1 MIKQDKKYELEKRVV
16 TGMNRLKFSTEQK
29 SVRVGR
35 IGYINVAPVYYGL
48 EQTETPSH
56 IKLISEPPA
65 VLNRMMEQEMIDI
78 SPVSSAAFARNH
90 KEWSLLPDLSISAS
104 GKVMSVLLA
113 SNYPFEELENRRILL
128 SDESASAS
136 DMLKLLLSWKQIHPR
151 FETGTIN
158 PDLCSTYENQ
168 DGVLVIG
175 NCALTGGWA
184 QRFPYVYDLGE
195 LWKQATGLPFVF
207 AVWAVRKAFAQQ
219 HPKLVMDIARR
230 FERSK
235 QLGKMNMDEIQSA
248 SSSLLAMKPEDCKNY
263 FNQLNY
269 GLGHLELQGLKTF
282 YQGLFEE
289 KIVPDLPKLS
299 FIPTL
304 ISDPVR
310 SEEMQFIHKQK
321 QALLNLG
328 SRHIPL
334 PLKKVFPQLL
344 HLLRQGRQ

>member
-1 MIKQDKKYELEKRVV
+1 
-16 TGMNRLKFSTEQK
+16 MNRMKFSTEQK

-35 IGYINVAPVYYGL
+35 IGYINVAPIYYGL

-90 KEWSLLPDLSISAS
+90 KDWSLLPDLSISAF
-104 GKVMSVLLA
+104 GKVMSVILA
-113 SNYPFEELENRRILL
+113 SNYPLEELSNRKILL
-128 SDESASAS
+128 SDESASAA

-158 PDLCSTYENQ
+158 PDLYSTYENH

-175 NCALTGGWA
+175 NCALTGGWD
-184 QRFPYVYDLGE
+184 QRFPYVFDLGE

-207 AVWAVRKAFAQQ
+207 AVWAVRKAFAQR

-248 SSSLLAMKPEDCKNY
+248 SSSLLELNPEDCKNY

-304 ISDPVR
+304 IEGKKSKDEPESLSDPVQ
-310 SEEMQFIHKQK
+310 SGEMQFIHKQK

-344 HLLRQGRQ
+344 HLLRQGRL